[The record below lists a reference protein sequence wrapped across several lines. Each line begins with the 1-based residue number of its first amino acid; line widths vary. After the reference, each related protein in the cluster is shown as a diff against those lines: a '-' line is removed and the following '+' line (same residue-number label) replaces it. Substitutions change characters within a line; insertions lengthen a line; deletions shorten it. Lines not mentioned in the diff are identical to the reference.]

1 MKTDRLLFYDI
12 LKAYAIFLVVLG
24 HVIQTFNPEW
34 KTDNVLLGIY
44 MFHMPLFIAISGFFF
59 VKSAEKYT
67 ICCLVKKRF
76 VGVMLPSLTMGAFD
90 VLLIGG
96 AKMLKHKSIDVLYFT
111 DILFTGLWFLT
122 VLFVLTVIGIVLY
135 KKLKGCGFYIGWLV
149 VWLFFYIMPDVWVL
163 NQIEFL
169 LPFYVFGIIG
179 RNIKWEKLNIGISV
193 IALIGY
199 CACFT
204 LFTFDDTMYSMGS
217 DCFSLIYICK
227 TSLRLASG
235 ILGILCSLAFVGCL
249 LKFSCRVSKVA
260 AVGAMTLPIYVLHQ
274 KFLIANEVIH
284 LQTDNYILVV
294 LIAFMLILMTIGIYK
309 ILHINKYCAL
319 LLFGELQFKKY

>member
-1 MKTDRLLFYDI
+1 MKTNRLLFYDI
-12 LKAYAIFLVVLG
+12 LKAYAIVIVVLG

-34 KTDNVLLGIY
+34 KTDNVLIGIY

-59 VKSAEKYT
+59 VKSADKNKIGT
-67 ICCLVKKRF
+67 LIKKRF
-76 VGVMLPSLTMGAFD
+76 VGIMLPSLTMGVID

-96 AKMLKHKSIDVLYFT
+96 DKLLKHKPFDVLYFT

-135 KKLKGCGFYIGWLV
+135 KKLKGWGFYIGWLV

-179 RNIKWEKLNIGISV
+179 RNIKWENLNVGISV
-193 IALIGY
+193 LALIGY
-199 CACFT
+199 CACFS
-204 LFTFDDTMYSMGS
+204 LFTFDYTMYSMGS
-217 DCFSLIYICK
+217 DCFSLDYVYG

-235 ILGILCSLAFVGCL
+235 IFGILCSLAFISYL
-249 LKFSCRVSKVA
+249 SKLSNRVSKLAV
-260 AVGAMTLPIYVLHQ
+260 VGAMTLPIYVLHQ
-274 KFLIANEVIH
+274 KILTLNKVMH
-284 LQTDNYILVV
+284 LHTDNHVLMILIV
-294 LIAFMLILMTIGIYK
+294 LMLMLITIGIYK
-309 ILHINKYCAL
+309 ILHRNRYLAL
-319 LLFGELQFKKY
+319 LLFGEAQHK

>member
-1 MKTDRLLFYDI
+1 M
-12 LKAYAIFLVVLG
+12 
-24 HVIQTFNPEW
+24 
-34 KTDNVLLGIY
+34 
-44 MFHMPLFIAISGFFF
+44 
-59 VKSAEKYT
+59 VKHES
-67 ICCLVKKRF
+67 V
-76 VGVMLPSLTMGAFD
+76 
-90 VLLIGG
+90 
-96 AKMLKHKSIDVLYFT
+96 DVLYFT

-135 KKLKGCGFYIGWLV
+135 KKLKGYGFYIGWLV
-149 VWLFFYIMPDVWVL
+149 VWLFFYVMPDVWVL

-235 ILGILCSLAFVGCL
+235 IFGILCSLAFVGCL
-249 LKFSCRVSKVA
+249 LKFSSRVSKVA
-260 AVGAMTLPIYVLHQ
+260 AAGAMTLPIYVLHQ
-274 KFLIANEVIH
+274 KFLIANKVIH

-294 LIAFMLILMTIGIYK
+294 LIAFILILMTIGIYK

-319 LLFGELQFKKY
+319 LLFGESQSKKY